1 MKICHLTSA
10 HPVNDIRIFQK
21 ECISLKNAGY
31 DVYLI
36 VNGEQNR
43 IQEGVNIIGTKKIK
57 SRFFRILLS
66 PLFIFFKAL
75 KLNAKIYHFH
85 DPELIFVGFILKLF
99 AKKVIFDIHENVA
112 LSIKD
117 KTWIPKIIRKL
128 VEIVYRLF
136 ERFFIL
142 FFDLLILAENSYKK
156 YYSKKKSHVILNYPL
171 VFEKIK
177 IEKNKDFSNPI
188 RFVYSGL
195 ISEMRGVFQILD
207 IFLLLLKKDY
217 DIYLDIIGQVES
229 EKLECAINNFISKN
243 EIENRVTLHGYIPVK
258 QVYKILENDH
268 IGFSLLKPIDN
279 YKTSLPTKIFEY
291 MLNGLPVITS
301 NFELY
306 DYYIK
311 EKDTGICVD
320 YFNVNESALQIETLI
335 KDQKLMNIK
344 SKNGKFAVLNEF
356 NWASQENKLIKI
368 YNDILNN

>member
-1 MKICHLTSA
+1 MKVCHLTSA

-36 VNGEQNR
+36 VNGEGN
-43 IQEGVNIIGTKKIK
+43 IIEECVNIIGTTKIK
-57 SRFFRILLS
+57 TRFFRMLLS
-66 PLFIFFKAL
+66 PVLILFKAL
-75 KLNAKIYHFH
+75 KINAKIYHFH

-99 AKKVIFDIHENVA
+99 GKKVIFDIHENVA

-117 KTWIPKIIRKL
+117 KTWIPRILNKPIEQI
-128 VEIVYRLF
+128 YRLS
-136 ERFFIL
+136 EKFFTL
-142 FFDLLILAENSYKK
+142 FFDVLILAENSYKK

-171 VFEKIK
+171 VFEQIN
-177 IEKNKDFSNPI
+177 IEENKKFSTPI

-195 ISEMRGVFQILD
+195 ISEMRGIFQILK
-207 IFLLLLKKDY
+207 IFLLLHKKGY
-217 DIYLDIIGQVES
+217 DIYLDIIGKVVS
-229 EKLECAINNFISKN
+229 KKLECSINNFISKN
-243 EIENRVTLHGYIPVK
+243 ELENRVTLHGYIPVK

-320 YFNVNESALQIETLI
+320 YFNVNEAALQIETLI
-335 KDQKLMNIK
+335 KDQKLMSIK

-356 NWASQENKLIKI
+356 NWTSQEKKLIKI